1 MGTTGTGVARRHRR
15 LRHAIA
21 AATAVLGLAVPLGT
35 QAPAQARSTTDTTE
49 PTPTEAVAHH
59 VEHRLGP
66 LERRVR
72 QRERALVAVQR
83 AAARYAEVK
92 EDRAARLASLGY
104 HGDVD
109 AATHVLP
116 LAGYRLSAG
125 FGASGP
131 LWESVHTGQDFAAPI
146 GTSLVAVADGVVT
159 SVADSGPYG
168 LRTIVTLA
176 DGTDVWYCHQ
186 LLSLVTPGESV
197 EIAQEIGLLGTS
209 GNSTGPHLHLEVR
222 PGGGGPIDPLP
233 WLAGFGLQP

>member
-1 MGTTGTGVARRHRR
+1 MGTTSAGAGQRHRR
-15 LRHAIA
+15 LRRVA
-21 AATAVLGLAVPLGT
+21 AAVAVVVGLAVPVWT
-35 QAPAQARSTTDTTE
+35 AAPAAARSTSDTAE
-49 PTPTEAVAHH
+49 PTPHDPPHAAGA
-59 VEHRLGP
+59 HRLGP

-72 QRERALVAVQR
+72 QRERALLAVQE

-92 EDRAARLASLGY
+92 EAKADRFADLGY
-104 HGDVD
+104 TGDVD

-146 GTSLVAVADGVVT
+146 GTSLVAVGEGVVT

-168 LRTIVTLA
+168 LRTIVTLT

-186 LLSLVTPGESV
+186 LISLVSPGETV
-197 EIAQEIGLLGTS
+197 DIAQEIGLLGST

-222 PGGGGPIDPLP
+222 PGGGEPIDPLP
-233 WLAGFGLQP
+233 WLAGYGLQP